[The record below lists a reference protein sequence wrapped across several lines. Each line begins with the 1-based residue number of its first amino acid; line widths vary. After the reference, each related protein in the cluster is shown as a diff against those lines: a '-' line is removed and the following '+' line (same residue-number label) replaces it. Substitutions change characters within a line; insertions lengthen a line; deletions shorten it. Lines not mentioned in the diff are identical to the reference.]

1 MTPGDPD
8 GPGGQPGGGPRNPAP
23 PAPPLLAADLQEPA
37 PPPPGAP
44 APAGFGRL
52 GRGASV
58 SFAVQSTGVAMRYVS
73 SAALAR
79 WLGAAGFGAYTYAIN
94 LSQLLATPCNLGGE
108 NSALRFVPEYRAK
121 RETALLRG
129 VLRVFRVVPLGLGL
143 LVATLAALVVLA
155 VGSGPTSTE
164 VLLLALV
171 AVPFFALVDVQTVLG
186 RSFGSLFWALLPGLV
201 LLPLA
206 LMLAVGAI
214 VAAGHRPTA
223 EQAVLVG
230 VVVVVVVA
238 ACQTVV
244 LRRVSR
250 AEVPG
255 RTARY
260 DPRTW
265 LRVSMPLLLVS
276 SLNVVFQ
283 RVDVLLVGLFLDA
296 SDAGVYAMAFRTAA
310 LASFFQTAMNT
321 TVAPRIASLFWSGR
335 SEELE
340 ATVLRAIRLVF
351 LPSLAVTAVL
361 VAFGG
366 PILSLFGKSFRAGWP
381 ALAVYAVGQLVS
393 VSNGPVGWLM
403 NLTGHQS
410 RAAVVNAVS
419 AGLCL
424 AGYLVL
430 IPLFGLVGA
439 AAANAGSVAIK
450 NLWANRVVRRRLG
463 FEISVLRALTA
474 PRHDPGRA
482 T

>member
-1 MTPGDPD
+1 M
-8 GPGGQPGGGPRNPAP
+8 PR
-23 PAPPLLAADLQEPA
+23 
-37 PPPPGAP
+37 
-44 APAGFGRL
+44 GFGRL

-58 SFAVQSTGVAMRYVS
+58 AFAMQSAGVALKYLS

-79 WLGAAGFGAYTYAIN
+79 WLGAAGFGAYTYSTN
-94 LSQLLATPCNLGGE
+94 LAQLLATPCNLGGE

-121 RETALLRG
+121 GETALLRG
-129 VLRVFRVVPLGLGL
+129 VLRVFRSVPLVLGL
-143 LVATLAALVVLA
+143 LVAALAAVTVLML
-155 VGSGPTSTE
+155 GSGPTSTE
-164 VLLLALV
+164 VLLLAIV

-201 LLPLA
+201 LLPLG
-206 LMLAVGAI
+206 LIVAVGAI

-223 EQAVLVG
+223 EQAVLAG
-230 VVVVVVVA
+230 VVVVVLVA
-238 ACQTVV
+238 GCQAVV
-244 LRRVSR
+244 LRRVAR
-250 AEVPG
+250 DEVPD

-260 DPRTW
+260 DTRTW
-265 LRVSMPLLLVS
+265 LRVSMPLLLVG

-283 RVDVLLVGLFLDA
+283 RVDVLLVGLYLDA
-296 SDAGVYAMAFRTAA
+296 SEAGVYAMAFRTAA
-310 LASFFQTAMNT
+310 LASILQTAMNT

-340 ATVLRAIRLVF
+340 ATVLRSIRMVF

-366 PILSLFGKSFRAGWP
+366 PILSLFGKSFRAGW
-381 ALAVYAVGQLVS
+381 AAMAVYALGQLVS

-410 RAAVVNAVS
+410 RAALVNAVS
-419 AGLCL
+419 AALCL

-439 AAANAGSVAIK
+439 AAANAGSVAFK
-450 NLWANRVVRRRLG
+450 NLWANQVVRERLG
-463 FEISVLRALTA
+463 FRISVLRALTA
-474 PRHDPGRA
+474 PRRDSG
-482 T
+482 

>member
-1 MTPGDPD
+1 VTPGDPE
-8 GPGGQPGGGPRNPAP
+8 PSR

-37 PPPPGAP
+37 PPPPGQP
-44 APAGFGRL
+44 TPREFGRL

-58 SFAVQSTGVAMRYVS
+58 SFAVQSAGVAMRYLS

-79 WLGAAGFGAYTYAIN
+79 WLGATSFGAYTYATN

-121 RETALLRG
+121 REPALLRG
-129 VLRVFRVVPLGLGL
+129 VLRVFRTVPLALGV
-143 LVATLAALVVLA
+143 LVAALAAAVVLA

-164 VLLLALV
+164 VLLVALV

-201 LLPLA
+201 LLPLV
-206 LMLAVGAI
+206 LTLAVGAI
-214 VAAGHRPTA
+214 VVAGHRPTA

-230 VVVVVVVA
+230 VVVVAVIA
-238 ACQTVV
+238 ACQAVV

-250 AEVPG
+250 EEAPG
-255 RTARY
+255 GTARY

-265 LRVSMPLLLVS
+265 LRVSMPLLLVG
-276 SLNVVFQ
+276 SLNLVFQ
-283 RVDVLLVGLFLDA
+283 RVDVLLVGLFLGA
-296 SDAGVYAMAFRTAA
+296 GDAGVYAMAFRTAA
-310 LASFFQTAMNT
+310 LASFLQTAMNT
-321 TVAPRIASLFWSGR
+321 TVAPRISSLYWSGR
-335 SEELE
+335 TEELE

-361 VAFGG
+361 VVLGG
-366 PILSLFGKSFRAGWP
+366 PILSLFGKSFRAGWA

-439 AAANAGSVAIK
+439 AAANAGSVAVK
-450 NLWANRVVRRRLG
+450 NLWANQVVRHRLG
-463 FEISVLRALTA
+463 FRISVVRALTTA
-474 PRHDPGRA
+474 RRDPR
-482 T
+482 

>member
-1 MTPGDPD
+1 M
-8 GPGGQPGGGPRNPAP
+8 GPGPEGRPGGRPQDTAP
-23 PAPPLLAADLQEPA
+23 PAPPLAAADLQEPGSL
-37 PPPPGAP
+37 PPGVP
-44 APAGFGRL
+44 TPQGFGRL
-52 GRGASV
+52 GRGASI
-58 SFAVQSTGVAMRYVS
+58 SFALQSAGVAMKYLS

-79 WLGAAGFGAYTYAIN
+79 WLGAVGFGAYAYSTN

-121 RETALLRG
+121 GETALLRG
-129 VLRVFRVVPLGLGL
+129 VLRVFRTVPLVLGV
-143 LVATLAALVVLA
+143 LVGTLAAAAVLV

-164 VLLLALV
+164 ILLVALV

-201 LLPLA
+201 LLPLG
-206 LMLAVGAI
+206 LVLAVGAI
-214 VAAGHRPTA
+214 VVAGHRPTA

-230 VVVVVVVA
+230 VVVVAAVA
-238 ACQTVV
+238 GGQAAV

-250 AEVPG
+250 TEAPDG
-255 RTARY
+255 PARY
-260 DPRTW
+260 DPRSW
-265 LRVSMPLLLVS
+265 LRVSMPLLLIS
-276 SLNVVFQ
+276 SLNLVFQ

-296 SDAGVYAMAFRTAA
+296 RQAGVYAMAFRTAA
-310 LASFFQTAMNT
+310 LASILQTAMNT

-351 LPSLAVTAVL
+351 LPSLAVTTVL

-366 PILSLFGKSFRAGWP
+366 PILSLFGTSFRTGWP
-381 ALAVYAVGQLVS
+381 ALSVYALGQLVS

-439 AAANAGSVAIK
+439 AAANAGAVAVK

-463 FEISVLRALTA
+463 FRISVARALA
-474 PRHDPGRA
+474 AARRVPR
-482 T
+482 

>member
-1 MTPGDPD
+1 MKY
-8 GPGGQPGGGPRNPAP
+8 
-23 PAPPLLAADLQEPA
+23 L
-37 PPPPGAP
+37 
-44 APAGFGRL
+44 
-52 GRGASV
+52 
-58 SFAVQSTGVAMRYVS
+58 S

-79 WLGAAGFGAYTYAIN
+79 WLGAAGFGAYTYATT
-94 LSQLLATPCNLGGE
+94 LAQLLATPSNLGGE

-121 RETALLRG
+121 GESALLRG
-129 VLRVFRVVPLGLGL
+129 VLRVFRTVPVVLGL
-143 LVATLAALVVLA
+143 LVATLAAVVILV

-201 LLPLA
+201 LLPLG
-206 LMLAVGAI
+206 LTMAVGAI

-223 EQAVLVG
+223 EQAVLVT

-238 ACQTVV
+238 GCQAVV
-244 LRRVSR
+244 LRRVAR
-250 AEVPG
+250 EEVPG

-260 DPRTW
+260 DPRSW

-310 LASFFQTAMNT
+310 LASILQTAMNT

-335 SEELE
+335 SDELE

-351 LPSLAVTAVL
+351 VPSLVVTAVL

-410 RAAVVNAVS
+410 RAAVVNGVS

-439 AAANAGSVAIK
+439 AAANAGSVALK
-450 NLWANRVVRRRLG
+450 NLWANRVVRERLG
-463 FEISVLRALTA
+463 FRISVVWALTA
-474 PRHDPGRA
+474 ARRPGPS

>member
-1 MTPGDPD
+1 
-8 GPGGQPGGGPRNPAP
+8 
-23 PAPPLLAADLQEPA
+23 
-37 PPPPGAP
+37 
-44 APAGFGRL
+44 L

-58 SFAVQSTGVAMRYVS
+58 SFVMQSAGVAFKYLS

-79 WLGAAGFGAYTYAIN
+79 WLGAASFGAYTYATN

-108 NSALRFVPEYRAK
+108 NSSLRFVPEYRAK
-121 RETALLRG
+121 GETGLLRG
-129 VLRVFRVVPLGLGL
+129 VLRAFRAVPLALGV
-143 LVATLAALVVLA
+143 LVAALAAAVVLV
-155 VGSGPTSTE
+155 VGSGPTTTE

-171 AVPFFALVDVQTVLG
+171 AVPFFALVDVQTVIG

-206 LMLAVGAI
+206 LTVAVGAI
-214 VAAGHRPTA
+214 VLGGHRPTA
-223 EQAVLVG
+223 TQTVLVAAA
-230 VVVVVVVA
+230 VVVA
-238 ACQTVV
+238 VAAFQAVV

-250 AEVPG
+250 AEASSAPP
-255 RTARY
+255 RY
-260 DPRTW
+260 DPRSW
-265 LRVSMPLLLVS
+265 FRVSMPLLLVS
-276 SLNVVFQ
+276 SLNLVFQ

-296 SDAGVYAMAFRTAA
+296 GQAGVYAMAFRTAA
-310 LASFFQTAMNT
+310 LASILQTAMNT

-351 LPSLAVTAVL
+351 LPSLAVTVAL

-366 PILSLFGKSFRAGWP
+366 PILSLFGKSFRTGWA

-403 NLTGHQS
+403 NLTGHHS
-410 RAAVVNAVS
+410 RAAVVNGVS

-424 AGYLVL
+424 VGYLVL

-439 AAANAGSVAIK
+439 AAANAGAVAVK
-450 NLWANRVVRRRLG
+450 NLWSNRVVRRRLG
-463 FEISVLRALTA
+463 FRISVVRALTA
-474 PRHDPGRA
+474 PAPGA
-482 T
+482 PS

>member
-1 MTPGDPD
+1 MTPGDPEA
-8 GPGGQPGGGPRNPAP
+8 PP
-23 PAPPLLAADLQEPA
+23 PAPPLLAADLQEPGPPA
-37 PPPPGAP
+37 PGLPPPR
-44 APAGFGRL
+44 GFGRL

-58 SFAVQSTGVAMRYVS
+58 SFAVQSAGVAMKYLS

-79 WLGAAGFGAYTYAIN
+79 WLGAAGFGAYTYATN
-94 LSQLLATPCNLGGE
+94 LAQLLATPSNLGGE

-121 RETALLRG
+121 GEAGLLRG
-129 VLRVFRVVPLGLGL
+129 VLRVFRTVPLVLGL
-143 LVATLAALVVLA
+143 LVAALAAVMVLV

-186 RSFGSLFWALLPGLV
+186 RGFGSLFWALLPGLV
-201 LLPLA
+201 LLPVGLT
-206 LMLAVGAI
+206 LAVGAI
-214 VAAGHRPTA
+214 VVTGHRPTA
-223 EQAVLVG
+223 EQAVALSLV
-230 VVVVVVVA
+230 VIVVVA
-238 ACQTVV
+238 GCQAVV
-244 LRRVSR
+244 LRGVARR
-250 AEVPG
+250 EATAA
-255 RTARY
+255 TARY
-260 DPRTW
+260 APRSW

-310 LASFFQTAMNT
+310 LASILQTAMNT

-335 SEELE
+335 SDELE

-351 LPSLAVTAVL
+351 LPSLAVTVVL

-366 PILSLFGKSFRAGWP
+366 PILSLFGKSFRAGWS

-410 RAAVVNAVS
+410 RAALVNAVS

-439 AAANAGSVAIK
+439 AAANAGAVAVK
-450 NLWANRVVRRRLG
+450 NLWANRVVRERLG
-463 FEISVLRALTA
+463 FRISVARALTA
-474 PRHDPGRA
+474 PRRA
-482 T
+482 GPRT